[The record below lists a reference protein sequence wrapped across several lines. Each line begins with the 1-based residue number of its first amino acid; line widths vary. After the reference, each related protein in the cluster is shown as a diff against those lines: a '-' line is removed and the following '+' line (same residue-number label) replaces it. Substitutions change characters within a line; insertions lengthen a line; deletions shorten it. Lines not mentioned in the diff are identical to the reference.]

1 MPGVNLL
8 LLISHHLHFIK
19 TYLFYHICFLFSMK
33 NTSIFLPFPMV
44 FFVLPAKKDCRKMY
58 DSYKTE
64 SVCRGIS
71 VIPRQ
76 LLQQPPCYCLQ
87 LFLWL
92 RKGLAPFYTVRFCVA
107 FFHKQT
113 FLRAGWHTAS
123 ALYTVK
129 PVNGPCS
136 GLPVHRDSTGR
147 AGTHTKAAGN
157 AVFNLNAHMPPHPFR
172 IIRRFKGILC
182 CGRFPEQIL

>member
-1 MPGVNLL
+1 MFSVFHEKYKH
-8 LLISHHLHFIK
+8 ISTISDG
-19 TYLFYHICFLFSMK
+19 I
-33 NTSIFLPFPMV
+33 
-44 FFVLPAKKDCRKMY
+44 FVLPAKKGCRKMY

-113 FLRAGWHTAS
+113 FLRAG
-123 ALYTVK
+123 
-129 PVNGPCS
+129 
-136 GLPVHRDSTGR
+136 
-147 AGTHTKAAGN
+147 
-157 AVFNLNAHMPPHPFR
+157 
-172 IIRRFKGILC
+172 
-182 CGRFPEQIL
+182 